1 MVYPYKLLSGGSMSR
16 YIGTK
21 MMLIIPTLIGITLLA
36 FILLNLAP
44 SDPALISLSMD
55 GVSSPSLQEIENKR
69 HELGLDLPLIVQ
81 YKNWICSIV
90 IGDWGVSYITR
101 KPVIEMLLTAAK
113 VTVLLSLVSI
123 LFTVVL
129 AIPIGAFMAQSR
141 FSRVTKLLDVLSIA
155 GTSVPTFWLAI
166 ISIHIFAENLGLF
179 PTSGYGSFR
188 HLLLPAIIL
197 AIPTIAS
204 VMRIQRDAMLKIQE
218 SNYVLLARAKG
229 LPNWVIVYKYMIQ
242 NALVTSITIIG
253 NHLRSILG
261 GAIIIETIFS
271 LPGFGVLL
279 LQSIQMRDYPVIQG
293 YVLIIGIM
301 TIMINVIIDIIY
313 VWLQPSIRLGRG

>member
-1 MVYPYKLLSGGSMSR
+1 MSR

-21 MMLIIPTLIGITLLA
+21 MMLMIPTLIGITLLA

-55 GVSSPSLQEIENKR
+55 GVSAPSLQEIENKR

-179 PTSGYGSFR
+179 PTSGYY
-188 HLLLPAIIL
+188 
-197 AIPTIAS
+197 IP
-204 VMRIQRDAMLKIQE
+204 
-218 SNYVLLARAKG
+218 
-229 LPNWVIVYKYMIQ
+229 
-242 NALVTSITIIG
+242 
-253 NHLRSILG
+253 
-261 GAIIIETIFS
+261 
-271 LPGFGVLL
+271 
-279 LQSIQMRDYPVIQG
+279 
-293 YVLIIGIM
+293 
-301 TIMINVIIDIIY
+301 
-313 VWLQPSIRLGRG
+313 

>member
-21 MMLIIPTLIGITLLA
+21 MMLMIPTLIGITLLA

-55 GVSSPSLQEIENKR
+55 GVSAPSLQEIENKR

-141 FSRVTKLLDVLSIA
+141 FSRVT
-155 GTSVPTFWLAI
+155 
-166 ISIHIFAENLGLF
+166 
-179 PTSGYGSFR
+179 
-188 HLLLPAIIL
+188 
-197 AIPTIAS
+197 
-204 VMRIQRDAMLKIQE
+204 DAMLKIQE

-271 LPGFGVLL
+271 LPGFGMLL

>member
-1 MVYPYKLLSGGSMSR
+1 MVYLYKLLSGGSMSR

-21 MMLIIPTLIGITLLA
+21 MMLMIPTLIGITLLA

-55 GVSSPSLQEIENKR
+55 GVSAPSLQEIENKR

-90 IGDWGVSYITR
+90 IGDWGISYITR

-141 FSRVTKLLDVLSIA
+141 FCRVIKLLDVLSIV

-197 AIPTIAS
+197 

-229 LPNWVIVYKYMIQ
+229 LPDWIIVYKYMIQ
-242 NALVTSITIIG
+242 NALVTSVTIIG

-271 LPGFGVLL
+271 LPGFGMLL

-293 YVLIIGIM
+293 YILIIGIM

>member
-1 MVYPYKLLSGGSMSR
+1 M
-16 YIGTK
+16 
-21 MMLIIPTLIGITLLA
+21 
-36 FILLNLAP
+36 
-44 SDPALISLSMD
+44 
-55 GVSSPSLQEIENKR
+55 
-69 HELGLDLPLIVQ
+69 
-81 YKNWICSIV
+81 
-90 IGDWGVSYITR
+90 
-101 KPVIEMLLTAAK
+101 
-113 VTVLLSLVSI
+113 
-123 LFTVVL
+123 
-129 AIPIGAFMAQSR
+129 
-141 FSRVTKLLDVLSIA
+141 TKLLDVLSIA

-204 VMRIQRDAMLKIQE
+204 VMRIQRDAMLKVQE

-271 LPGFGVLL
+271 LPGFGMLL

-293 YVLIIGIM
+293 YVLIM

>member
-1 MVYPYKLLSGGSMSR
+1 MVCHYKQLSGGSMSR

-21 MMLIIPTLIGITLLA
+21 MMLMVPTLIGITLLA

-55 GVSSPSLQEIENKR
+55 GVSAPSLQEIENKR

-81 YKNWICSIV
+81 YV

-123 LFTVVL
+123 LFTVVI

-141 FSRVTKLLDVLSIA
+141 FRRVTKLLDALSIA

-229 LPNWVIVYKYMIQ
+229 LPDWVIVYKYMIQ
-242 NALVTSITIIG
+242 NALVTSVTIIG

-271 LPGFGVLL
+271 LPGFGMLL
-279 LQSIQMRDYPVIQG
+279 LQAIQMRDYPVIQG